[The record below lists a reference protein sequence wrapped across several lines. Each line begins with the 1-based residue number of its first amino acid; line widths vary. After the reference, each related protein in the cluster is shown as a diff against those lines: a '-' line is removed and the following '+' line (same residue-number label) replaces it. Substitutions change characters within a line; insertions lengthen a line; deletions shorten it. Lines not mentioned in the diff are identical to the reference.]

1 MPELRIDP
9 ICGRRVY
16 IAEDRAG
23 RPNDYVQLEHA
34 CAAEPAQVA
43 PRRRT
48 DCPFCAGNEAI
59 TPDATATVL
68 GADGQWRVRVIPN
81 KFPAVSLDAA
91 CGLAREGEGRA
102 KPQAAF
108 GVHEVIVES
117 PDHVLDPT
125 ALGEDHFAAVLRTYR
140 DRMRSWAGD
149 SRLVHPLVFKNS
161 GFDAGA
167 SLEHIHSQLVVL
179 PYVPEAVQAEL
190 TGAGQ
195 FFAARRQCVFCDLL
209 RRETAAGDRLILK
222 ERGFAA
228 VSAFAARQPYE
239 TWIIPERHAARA
251 EASTDAELADL
262 AHVLLATLRRLQ
274 ARAHLLGRSL
284 AYNLILHTGPF
295 NDEHADSYHW
305 HWELTP
311 RMTHLAGLEWGAGV
325 AINPVSPERAARE
338 LRSLGG

>member
-1 MPELRIDP
+1 
-9 ICGRRVY
+9 
-16 IAEDRAG
+16 
-23 RPNDYVQLEHA
+23 
-34 CAAEPAQVA
+34 
-43 PRRRT
+43 
-48 DCPFCAGNEAI
+48 
-59 TPDATATVL
+59 
-68 GADGQWRVRVIPN
+68 
-81 KFPAVSLDAA
+81 
-91 CGLAREGEGRA
+91 
-102 KPQAAF
+102 
-108 GVHEVIVES
+108 
-117 PDHVLDPT
+117 
-125 ALGEDHFAAVLRTYR
+125 
-140 DRMRSWAGD
+140 
-149 SRLVHPLVFKNS
+149 
-161 GFDAGA
+161 
-167 SLEHIHSQLVVL
+167 
-179 PYVPEAVQAEL
+179 
-190 TGAGQ
+190 
-195 FFAARRQCVFCDLL
+195 VFCDLL

>member
-23 RPNDYVQLEHA
+23 RPNDYVQLEQV
-34 CAAEPAQVA
+34 CAAA
-43 PRRRT
+43 PDAARPQRRA
-48 DCPFCAGNEAI
+48 DCPFCAGNEAV
-59 TPDATATVL
+59 TPDASATVL
-68 GADGQWRVRVIPN
+68 GPDGRWRVRVIPN

-91 CGLAREGEGRA
+91 CGLAREGEGRD

-140 DRMRSWAGD
+140 DRMKHWAAD

-167 SLEHIHSQLVVL
+167 SLEHVHSQLVVL

-190 TGAGQ
+190 AGAEQ
-195 FFAARRQCVFCDLL
+195 FFAAGRQCAFCDLL
-209 RRETAAGDRLILK
+209 RREAAAGERLILR

-228 VSAFAARQPYE
+228 ISAFAARQPFE
-239 TWIIPERHAARA
+239 TWIIPEQHASRA
-251 EASTDAELADL
+251 DGSTDAELEDL
-262 AHVLLATLRRLQ
+262 AHVLLATLRRLH
-274 ARAHLLGRSL
+274 ARAHARGRLL
-284 AYNLILHTGPF
+284 AYNLVLHTGPF
-295 NDEHADSYHW
+295 NDGHADSYHW

-311 RMTHLAGLEWGAGV
+311 RVTHLAGLEWGAGV

-338 LRSLGG
+338 LRAIGG